1 MVARWVLCALPP
13 PSKDP
18 LTTHHSGLSQGYFAT
33 FRGLLSIFPSTSSQV
48 ALLNLAL
55 LNLALLNL
63 ALLGT
68 ALLGTALLGTALLN
82 LALLKIDSVKL
93 GSAKN

>member
-1 MVARWVLCALPP
+1 MQLKKNAFWIYIQNLVRCLKKQKVMY
-13 PSKDP
+13 
-18 LTTHHSGLSQGYFAT
+18 HSGLSQGYFAT

-63 ALLGT
+63 ALL
-68 ALLGTALLGTALLN
+68 N
-82 LALLKIDSVKL
+82 LALLKNDSVKL
-93 GSAKN
+93 GSVKI